1 MEEQYFP
8 HYIHTDKVVVKE
20 NRQRREFDPAKL
32 MELGTSF
39 ESPGVGILQPI
50 VLRKEGDKDVL
61 VAGERRLRVVKDAH
75 ELGVVIFHA
84 GMPIPHNMI
93 PYLSIGELSELDAE
107 EAELEENIRRVDLTW
122 QEKAAATTRL
132 MALRVKQAEAKDEV
146 PPTRAQLAEEVYGKS
161 EGVYQENIRQDIILA
176 KRLDDPD
183 VAGAKTAREAMKIV
197 KRKEE
202 TKRNTLL
209 AQTIGKTFNSSA
221 HQLYNKDSQEWA
233 KGCASGS
240 FDCILTDAPYGMNA
254 DEFGDGGGVAAGEHG
269 YADSP
274 DVLSAILMWFPKES
288 FRLAKEQAH
297 LYFFCDIDWFPKLKP
312 LFAEAGWKVFRTPL
326 IWHKPQGARAPWPEE
341 GPQRKYETILFA
353 VKGGK
358 KTKKMGGDV
367 ITCPADDN
375 LGHAAQKPVDLY
387 KELLARSIG
396 PGDSVADFFCG
407 SGPIFPAAHA
417 LMAKATGVEKAEAA
431 FGIAATRIKELV

>member
-161 EGVYQENIRQDIILA
+161 EGVYQE
-176 KRLDDPD
+176 
-183 VAGAKTAREAMKIV
+183 
-197 KRKEE
+197 
-202 TKRNTLL
+202 NTLL